1 MSSQESDR
9 FARYLAA
16 KTSVDDRARNA
27 RVWEAM
33 TAAFRGPASGAR
45 TESPLEVLEVGA
57 GIGTMIE
64 RLVSHDVLSDAVYT
78 AVDLSRERLATARER
93 LPVALATHGWRTADP
108 DLDPELDPDRGPRSG
123 SERLRFERDGQ
134 GLEVVL
140 VPSDAT
146 AWLRMR
152 DAGSL
157 DVVIAHAVLDE
168 LDAEVFL
175 PLMRSRL
182 RPGGIAYASLCFDGL
197 TAVEPEIE
205 RALDARIEER
215 YHATMDAR
223 LRAGAPS
230 GDSRSGRHLFSR
242 LRRFGFE
249 LLAAGGSDWVVAAG
263 PGGYEGDEAFFL
275 EYLVD
280 GVQRALSADP
290 AFAPGEVE
298 AWTAARHAQIERG
311 ELVWIAHNLD
321 LLAGIPDA

>member
-27 RVWEAM
+27 RVWAAV

-45 TESPLEVLEVGA
+45 TGSPLEVLEVGA

-64 RLVSHDVLSDAVYT
+64 RLVSHDVLPDAVYT
-78 AVDLSRERLATARER
+78 AVDLSRESLATARER
-93 LPVALATHGWRTADP
+93 LPAALATLGWRTAG
-108 DLDPELDPDRGPRSG
+108 PELGPQSG

-134 GLEVVL
+134 RLEVVL

-215 YHATMDAR
+215 YHATMDVR
-223 LRAGAPS
+223 LRAGAPA
-230 GDSRSGRHLFSR
+230 GDSRSGRHLFTR
-242 LRRFGFE
+242 LRRLGFE

-275 EYLVD
+275 GYLVD
-280 GVQRALSADP
+280 GVHRALAADP

-298 AWTAARHAQIERG
+298 AWAAARHAQIERG

-321 LLAGIPDA
+321 VLAGIPDA